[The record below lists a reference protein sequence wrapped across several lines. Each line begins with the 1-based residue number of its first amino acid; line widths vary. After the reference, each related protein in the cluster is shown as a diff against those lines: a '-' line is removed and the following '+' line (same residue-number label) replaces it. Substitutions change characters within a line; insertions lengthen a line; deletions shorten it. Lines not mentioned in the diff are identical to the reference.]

1 MNLYRDIYH
10 CPMNKTNV
18 EGVKP
23 SQYHEI
29 LIVTKDAN
37 LLPDSDR
44 LILEDVDGF
53 RYLRNLMIETPGA
66 MVFEMM

>member
-1 MNLYRDIYH
+1 MTLHRDIYH

-18 EGVKP
+18 EGIKP
-23 SQYHEI
+23 NRYHGI
-29 LIVTKDAN
+29 LIVTKDAP

-53 RYLRNLMIETPGA
+53 RYLRNLMIETPGV